1 MRACHGEFGRPE
13 RRTADPPLRY
23 APPGFPVEPGG
34 LGVLHAAFLNE
45 SSTRGLYDLAND
57 SVAALQDNLLDRAF
71 V

>member
-1 MRACHGEFGRPE
+1 MGW
-13 RRTADPPLRY
+13 PLR
-23 APPGFPVEPGG
+23 PRRLSSPGFPVEPGG
-34 LGVLHAAFLNE
+34 VGVLHAAFLSE